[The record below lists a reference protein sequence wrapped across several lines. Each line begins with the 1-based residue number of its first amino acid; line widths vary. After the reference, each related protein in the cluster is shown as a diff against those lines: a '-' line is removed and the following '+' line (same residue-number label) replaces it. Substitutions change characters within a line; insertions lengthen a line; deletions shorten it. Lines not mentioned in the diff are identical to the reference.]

1 MAQGTVKWFNR
12 EKGFGFIS
20 PDGGGPDVFVHFS
33 AVVGSG
39 YRDLEDN
46 QRVEFEVTQ
55 GQRGPAAVDV
65 RAI

>member
-1 MAQGTVKWFNR
+1 
-12 EKGFGFIS
+12 
-20 PDGGGPDVFVHFS
+20 VFVHFS